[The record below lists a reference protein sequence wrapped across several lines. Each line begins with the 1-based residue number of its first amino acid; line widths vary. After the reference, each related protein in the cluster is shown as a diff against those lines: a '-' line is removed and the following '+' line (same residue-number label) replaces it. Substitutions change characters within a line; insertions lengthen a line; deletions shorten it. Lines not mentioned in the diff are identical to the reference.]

1 MTSPSTDEWNL
12 LLRLLLAQR
21 LELNAVES
29 AVVNAKILNRGQ
41 IKEIRRQAR
50 ETAQAWGARP
60 DDDVLKLLKVHSSPD
75 ATMSVPPTA
84 A

>member
-1 MTSPSTDEWNL
+1 MAIPASDEWNL

-29 AVVNAKILNRGQ
+29 AVVNANILRREQ
-41 IKEIRRQAR
+41 VKEIRRQAR
-50 ETAQAWGARP
+50 ETAQEWGSRP
-60 DDDVLKLLKVHSSPD
+60 DDDVLKLLQVHSSPD
-75 ATMSVPPTA
+75 ATMSVPPA

>member
-1 MTSPSTDEWNL
+1 MASPASDEWNV

-29 AVVNAKILNRGQ
+29 AVVNANILNREQ
-41 IKEIRRQAR
+41 VKEIRRQAR
-50 ETAQAWGARP
+50 ETAQAWGSRP

-75 ATMSVPPTA
+75 ATMSVPPA
-84 A
+84 AA